1 MIMVLVSSLLETQN
15 YDHPKILVKS
25 HKKVSNSHTEK
36 SCNFETYNIPEHKIQ
51 SPRSS
56 SI

>member
-36 SCNFETYNIPEHKIQ
+36 SCNFETYNIPEH
-51 SPRSS
+51 
-56 SI
+56 